1 MPGFGF
7 ATASAAGLRRDV
19 AALLRLSIPLGFAT
33 LRGLSTLR
41 GFAVLREFSALPLV
55 RFELEAGLF
64 ALGAAL
70 VGLPLGSLRAGVVP

>member
-1 MPGFGF
+1 M
-7 ATASAAGLRRDV
+7 
-19 AALLRLSIPLGFAT
+19 
-33 LRGLSTLR
+33 RGLSTLR